1 MSAFV
6 ARYDALVNEL
16 RTKVKVLP
24 HGASEKSAIE
34 LTCLWDTGAQ
44 FSVITPRVAD
54 ILGLDAVDLKKAYT
68 ANGIYETPVY
78 RLDVILP
85 AGHRVS
91 GLKVSTGNLL
101 VCDMLIGMDV
111 IGRGDFLLT
120 NKGATEFA
128 FRIPSEG
135 KSPL

>member
-16 RTKVKVLP
+16 RTKIKVLP
-24 HGASEKSAIE
+24 HDAPESSAIE

-44 FSVITPRVAD
+44 FSVITPRIAE

-78 RLDVILP
+78 RLDAILP
-85 AGHRVS
+85 TGYRVR
-91 GLKVSTGNLL
+91 GLKVSTGDLL
-101 VCDMLIGMDV
+101 VCDMLRGMDV
-111 IGRGDFLLT
+111 INCGDFLVT
-120 NKGATEFA
+120 NKGKTEFA

>member
-1 MSAFV
+1 MP
-6 ARYDALVNEL
+6 LG
-16 RTKVKVLP
+16 
-24 HGASEKSAIE
+24 H
-34 LTCLWDTGAQ
+34 GAQ

-54 ILGLDAVDLKKAYT
+54 VLGLDAVDLKKAYT

-78 RLDVILP
+78 RLDVVLP
-85 AGHRVS
+85 TGRRVP

-111 IGRGDFLLT
+111 IGCGDFLLT
-120 NKGATEFA
+120 NRGTTEFA

>member
-1 MSAFV
+1 M
-6 ARYDALVNEL
+6 
-16 RTKVKVLP
+16 
-24 HGASEKSAIE
+24 
-34 LTCLWDTGAQ
+34 
-44 FSVITPRVAD
+44 
-54 ILGLDAVDLKKAYT
+54 
-68 ANGIYETPVY
+68 
-78 RLDVILP
+78 ILP

>member
-24 HGASEKSAIE
+24 HGAPEQKAIE

-78 RLDVILP
+78 RLDAILP
-85 AGHRVS
+85 TGHRVWPWRFAPHQQGHDRIRLS
-91 GLKVSTGNLL
+91 HSVRRQIAIVIFTLL
-101 VCDMLIGMDV
+101 
-111 IGRGDFLLT
+111 R
-120 NKGATEFA
+120 A
-128 FRIPSEG
+128 
-135 KSPL
+135 